1 MINACICD
9 SKITLLRL
17 YKDKDGTLH
26 WYVQVTDFPIVGQ
39 LEIQL
44 FYSTKNTTEGI
55 QTWWKAGK
63 GNLVSELSKVIS

>member
-17 YKDKDGTLH
+17 YKDIDGTVH
-26 WYVQVTDFPIVGQ
+26 WYVQVTDFPIVGH

-44 FYSTKNTTEGI
+44 FYSTENTTERI
-55 QTWWKAGK
+55 QTWWKPGK
-63 GNLVSELSKVIS
+63 GNLVSELS